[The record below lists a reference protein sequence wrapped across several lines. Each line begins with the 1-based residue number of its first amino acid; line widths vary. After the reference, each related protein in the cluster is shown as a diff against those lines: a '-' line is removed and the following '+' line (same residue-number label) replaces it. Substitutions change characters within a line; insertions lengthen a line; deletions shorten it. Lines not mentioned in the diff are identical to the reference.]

1 MVRVLE
7 NSSLYFVLD
16 YDVLLLT
23 NVFVEMSHAALYF
36 LLVSF
41 IAALVGQHF
50 LRKILKLFGRASIII
65 FILASIIFI
74 SAILLGIYQFSFLVG
89 HLYILISKLT

>member
-1 MVRVLE
+1 
-7 NSSLYFVLD
+7 
-16 YDVLLLT
+16 
-23 NVFVEMSHAALYF
+23 VFVEMSHAALYF

-74 SAILLGIYQFSFLVG
+74 SAILLGISIFLFESFDARVIFVF
-89 HLYILISKLT
+89 YIVSACKLNL